1 MKSQNTSSVSGGSMK
16 ILILCTYPISEPTHG
31 GQLRVRNIV
40 DTYRAHGH
48 QVKVIG
54 VLGSDGYKSEPEFLP
69 FPGYEKLSSVFPNPF
84 LMEDYAIG
92 ELFSTDDYYYSKLK
106 EKIDFDVDVVQI
118 EHPWLFRFIK
128 RLMLEC
134 SWHPK
139 IIYSSHNVE
148 HLLKKTILLNY
159 ISESDA
165 NNASELIKSLEVD
178 TINYANG
185 VICVSET
192 DESFLNEVGAKQIL
206 LARNGVSDWIS
217 NETQNKLATH
227 VSKSMR
233 FTLYCAS
240 GHPPNVT
247 GFFDMFG
254 GGFGSL
260 TPDQKLIIAGGAGH
274 AIAGDQRIHESA
286 KLAEKVIVAG
296 VVSKEVLIGL
306 IDTAH
311 CIILPLTQGGGT
323 NLKTAEALWSGKYV
337 LATTVAMRGFES
349 FISSPGVFVEDEPCK
364 FKRKLREI
372 MSMPPL
378 VLASDEVEKR
388 ATVLWSNCLNAL
400 PFFIEQIAK

>member
-1 MKSQNTSSVSGGSMK
+1 MK

-54 VLGSDGYKSEPEFLP
+54 VLGSDGYKSEPGFLP

-106 EKIDFDVDVVQI
+106 NEIDLTTDVVHI
-118 EHPWLFRFIK
+118 EQPWLFRFIK
-128 RLMLEC
+128 KVILNEV
-134 SWHPK
+134 SWQPK
-139 IIYSSHNVE
+139 LVYGSQNIEYQ
-148 HLLKKTILLNY
+148 LKKDILSSY
-159 ISESDA
+159 VTKQEA
-165 NNASELIKSLEVD
+165 FNASELILKLELEAISGAD
-178 TINYANG
+178 G
-185 VICVSET
+185 VIFVSEADGEFIKKT
-192 DESFLNEVGAKQIL
+192 GAVNL
-206 LARNGVSDWIS
+206 LHAKNGVSDWVS
-217 NETQNKLATH
+217 SEAQNILARKI
-227 VSKSMR
+227 SKSMK
-233 FTLYCAS
+233 FALYCAS

-247 GFFDMFG
+247 GFFDIFG

-260 TPDQKLIIAGGAGH
+260 TPDQRLIIAGGAGN
-274 AIAGDQRIHESA
+274 AIAGDQRVHESA
-286 KLAEKVIVAG
+286 KLAERVTIAGIVT
-296 VVSKEVLIGL
+296 KEILCGL

-311 CIILPLTQGGGT
+311 CVILPLTQGGGT

-337 LATTVAMRGFES
+337 LATTVAMRGFEN
-349 FISSPGVFVEDEPCK
+349 FISSPGVFVEDEPSK

-378 VLASDEVEKR
+378 VLGSDEVERR
-388 ATVLWSNCLNAL
+388 ATVLWNNCLNAL
-400 PFFIEQIAK
+400 PSFIEQIAK